1 MRPLVRNYPVIFVP
15 GSARCSSALCLYLKC
30 SYFDLECKRNQ
41 DEQAQRR
48 AATETAA
55 FIQVFRYND
64 DSLYHLENDFEMNP
78 PTTQTWDPH
87 GGIS

>member
-1 MRPLVRNYPVIFVP
+1 MISIVHLSYAWFKSQNLLIFL
-15 GSARCSSALCLYLKC
+15 SLISNIQTYKLYLKC

-55 FIQVFRYND
+55 FIQVFRYNGQP
-64 DSLYHLENDFEMNP
+64 HFIQKMIFEVKLRL
-78 PTTQTWDPH
+78 
-87 GGIS
+87 S